1 MTNRERN
8 GTILGRRTIGI
19 YGLYLALLVAAMIAA
34 SFAVAA
40 PSAHA
45 STTFTVNSSGDA
57 ADAISADGLCET
69 TVGTCTLRA
78 AIGQANATLGAD
90 NIRFGITSA
99 GGGVATLAPTS
110 PLPSVTDTVTIDG
123 YTQQG
128 ASPNTLAKGTNAVL
142 KVELDG
148 INAGLSDGLKIVGG
162 GAGSVVKGLAI
173 NNFNGD
179 GISVEEDSDFDR
191 IEGNF
196 IGTDTSGTVAKKNPG
211 NGVVIFR
218 ASNTT
223 VGGNSPAARN
233 LISGN
238 GDSGI
243 LVLGS
248 SGSNVLGN
256 LIGTRKGGKSA
267 LANGSNGVSLFDGSN
282 SSISSNTIAF
292 NDLHGVRI
300 NASSG
305 PNPNTANGNRIV
317 GNSIFSNG
325 FLGIDL
331 GGGTE
336 NTEDATAN
344 DPGDADVGPNGLQ
357 NRPVITSAKTVSGR
371 TTIKGKL
378 NSAPNKTFNV
388 QLFSNPSGTNE
399 GKTFVGQTAVK
410 TDASGNAT
418 FTFIPTTSVAVGR
431 TVTATAT
438 DSLVSNTSEFS
449 APKGV
454 VAG

>member
-1 MTNRERN
+1 
-8 GTILGRRTIGI
+8 
-19 YGLYLALLVAAMIAA
+19 
-34 SFAVAA
+34 
-40 PSAHA
+40 
-45 STTFTVNSSGDA
+45 
-57 ADAISADGLCET
+57 
-69 TVGTCTLRA
+69 
-78 AIGQANATLGAD
+78 
-90 NIRFGITSA
+90 
-99 GGGVATLAPTS
+99 
-110 PLPSVTDTVTIDG
+110 VTIDG
-123 YTQQG
+123 YTQPG

-148 INAGLSDGLKIVGG
+148 INAGFSDGLKISGG
-162 GAGSVVKGLAI
+162 GAGSIIKGLVI

-179 GISVEEDSDFDR
+179 GISVEEGSDFDR

-211 NGVVIFR
+211 DGVIILH

-238 GDSGI
+238 GDSGV

-248 SGSNVLGN
+248 SGSKVLGN
-256 LIGTRKGGKSA
+256 LIGTRMSGKTA
-267 LANGSNGVSLFDGSN
+267 LGNGSNGVGLFDGSN

-292 NDLHGVRI
+292 NDLQGVRI
-300 NASSG
+300 NASSGPSG
-305 PNPNTANGNRIV
+305 PNPNTANGNLIV

-331 GGGTE
+331 RGGTQ
-336 NTEDATAN
+336 NAQDATAN
-344 DPGDADVGPNGLQ
+344 DPGDADTGPNGLQ
-357 NRPVITSAKTVSGR
+357 NKPVVTSAKTVSGK
-371 TTIKGKL
+371 TTIKGTL
-378 NSAPNKTFNV
+378 NSVPNKTFNV

-399 GKTFVGQTAVK
+399 GKTFVGQAGVK

-418 FTFIPTTSVAVGR
+418 FAFTPTTPVTVGR
-431 TVTATAT
+431 TITATAT

-449 APKGV
+449 VAKGV